1 MDKTTVTVELT
12 QAELQIILKSVMMLA
27 EFRIESGIPAR
38 SSVNVV
44 EKLHHFLVD
53 TEQDC
58 INHHK

>member
-12 QAELQIILKSVMMLA
+12 QAELQIILKSVMTLA

-53 TEQDC
+53 DVPASEG
-58 INHHK
+58 KP